1 MEMKREFSFE
11 ESFKV
16 LEVLWS
22 SLPPTYP
29 DNAGLSL
36 FEKKFDP
43 SAVAA
48 AATVASATEAKSRH
62 SSVGGT
68 EATGAGDPSPPSRP
82 ATTAYSKVISLRR
95 QLSSG
100 GEAAPRRPIPERL
113 QVGAN
118 FHK

>member
-29 DNAGLSL
+29 DNEGLSL

-43 SAVAA
+43 SSVAAAA
-48 AATVASATEAKSRH
+48 AATVASATETKSRH
-62 SSVGGT
+62 SIVGDT

-100 GEAAPRRPIPERL
+100 GEAAQRRPIPERL
-113 QVGAN
+113 QVVL
-118 FHK
+118 

>member
-29 DNAGLSL
+29 DNTGLSL

-48 AATVASATEAKSRH
+48 AAAATNVSATEPKSRH

-113 QVGAN
+113 QVGVL
-118 FHK
+118 

>member
-1 MEMKREFSFE
+1 MKREFSFE

-43 SAVAA
+43 SEVAA
-48 AATVASATEAKSRH
+48 TNVSATEPKSRH

-113 QVGAN
+113 QVGVL
-118 FHK
+118 